1 MDAQQLLTA
10 YRNFAT
16 LGHINNLQEINLHN
30 LGVDRYHGYLTNVK
44 LFDPAVLDVFSQGMT
59 SQCIAVLDELVDAA
73 HEYLGNI
80 TPQQVK
86 NAIADPK
93 TDRKLIPYLSHLHT
107 TIELLRA
114 NRSVSSKKLSTKQSI
129 MSITSG
135 KTAWSKLVAGP
146 EDMISNMKT
155 ASSGRYPVQTFVS
168 DKSFAFTLSQAHKM
182 LFGSHAPNIHKMT
195 KEQQMQV
202 LHPIWKHVLEASG
215 MDISGDYRE
224 DATNAMRTIHRTA
237 RTISLYHM
245 LKHIKD
251 QIIHS
256 DVPDVSES

>member
-1 MDAQQLLTA
+1 MNAQQILTA
-10 YRNFAT
+10 YRNFAV

-30 LGVDRYHGYLTNVK
+30 IGVDHYRGYLTNIK
-44 LFDPAVLDVFSQGMT
+44 LFDPTVLDVFSQGMT
-59 SQCIAVLDELVDAA
+59 SQCIVVLDELVDAA
-73 HEYLGNI
+73 HEHLGNI

-86 NAIADPK
+86 NVITDPR
-93 TDRKLIPYLSHLHT
+93 TDRKLIPQLLSLHT

-114 NRSVSSKKLSTKQSI
+114 NRSASSKRFSTKHSI

-135 KTAWSKLVAGP
+135 KAAWSKLITGP
-146 EDMISNMKT
+146 EDMVSNMKT
-155 ASSGRYPVQTFVS
+155 TSSGRYPVQTFVS

-182 LFGSHAPNIHKMT
+182 LFGSHVPTIHKLT

-202 LHPIWKHVLEASG
+202 LHPIWKHVLKASG
-215 MDISGDYRE
+215 MSISGDYRK
-224 DATNAMRTIHRTA
+224 DATSAMRTIHRTA

-256 DVPDVSES
+256 DVPDVAEV